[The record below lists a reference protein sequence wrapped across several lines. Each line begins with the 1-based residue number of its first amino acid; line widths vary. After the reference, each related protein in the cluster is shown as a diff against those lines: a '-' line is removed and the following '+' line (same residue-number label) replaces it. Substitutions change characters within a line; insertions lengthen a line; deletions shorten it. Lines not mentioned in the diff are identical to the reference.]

1 MPLVESFS
9 LYQQSTINNQLL
21 QFPFSAFPAP
31 CSPEAYYYIS
41 VVFPRRDDAL
51 RRTIYCAVFA
61 LLVSSGAV
69 FAQTRVVA
77 LRSVARPRSR
87 VIFVHRFPRC
97 LPLFIP
103 YTIAAPLPN
112 PVSYPVTYPVW
123 DFNALAAN
131 YVFVGSASPSHPQLV
146 FKDGTTYSVTD
157 YWRVGDQLHFITVEE
172 GGTKFVP
179 HSVPFEDLD
188 VQRTT
193 DRDAAQGFQFVIR
206 DEPIEQWLEHRA
218 HASVSQPT
226 RRLP

>member
-1 MPLVESFS
+1 M
-9 LYQQSTINNQLL
+9 
-21 QFPFSAFPAP
+21 
-31 CSPEAYYYIS
+31 
-41 VVFPRRDDAL
+41 
-51 RRTIYCAVFA
+51 RRTICCAVFA

-77 LRSVARPRSR
+77 LRLVARPRPR
-87 VIFVHRFPRC
+87 VIFVHRFARC
-97 LPLFIP
+97 PPLFIP
-103 YTIAAPLPN
+103 YTIAAPLPY

-123 DFNALAAN
+123 DFNALSAN

-146 FKDGTTYSVTD
+146 LKDGTTYSVTD
-157 YWRVGDQLHFITVEE
+157 YWRVDDQLHFITVEE
-172 GGTKFVP
+172 GGTKSVP

-218 HASVSQPT
+218 QQHPPRRRGTTGSSQLTPSTLQSPAALSRRSPAAAGRRRIRVSTPSLPT
-226 RRLP
+226 LGHR